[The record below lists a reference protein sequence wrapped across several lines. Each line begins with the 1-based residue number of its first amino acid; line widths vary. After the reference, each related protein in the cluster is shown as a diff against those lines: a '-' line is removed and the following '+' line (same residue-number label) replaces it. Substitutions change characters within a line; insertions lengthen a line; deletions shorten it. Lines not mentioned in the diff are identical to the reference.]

1 MDFYAL
7 IPFILFFTAEILLLL
22 GLYRYLLRGWI
33 IEHWEDKI
41 REDEGNWLIDILKP
55 AIDEICEV
63 VLTSAPPLVID
74 TLKHE
79 LLSNQ
84 GTLTRMSKAD
94 PNNEQE
100 VGMEMAEMFL
110 KELGLKNPSVIMTLR
125 AGKGLLDMYNQKVK
139 GQGAENS
146 TTSLPV
152 GKDLF
157 QTT

>member
-1 MDFYAL
+1 MDFYAY
-7 IPFILFFTAEILLLL
+7 IPFILFFTAEVLLLL
-22 GLYRYLLRGWI
+22 CLYRFVLRGWI

-63 VLTSAPPLVID
+63 VLTNAPDMVLD

-84 GTLTRMSKAD
+84 GTLTRISKAD
-94 PNNEQE
+94 PNNEME
-100 VGMEMAEMFL
+100 VGLEMAEMFL
-110 KELGLKNPSVIMTLR
+110 EELGLKNPSVIMSLR
-125 AGKGLLDMYNQKVK
+125 AGKGLLDMYKSKVG
-139 GQGAENS
+139 GQQAEEA
-146 TTSLPV
+146 TSLAV

-157 QTT
+157 S